1 MEVPKADGE
10 FGPLAQLMQ
19 GVLHDLKQHIMEEDA
34 IFKHLAATQENYAAK
49 SSQDGGS
56 KYGLLRTFLKTLM
69 ESKMSTMKIK
79 LFASSD
85 CNEASYRYK
94 ELVQSLRN
102 ELYSH
107 IPVNSHIDFVKRVK
121 KSLNQYVFVIIWK
134 QFEASDPDHESCDV
148 RLDDKKQEGPASS
161 RSIADRLSRELKQ
174 PAYINMGH
182 SERKMQK
189 SPEIKKKRKIN
200 PVAKSASKMST
211 IPFTGSIRLTK
222 TNCEQFSLLDWMKK
236 SDGDEFI
243 VKKNGDWITITPREV
258 DDADSTDDGIVD
270 APASYCHIDYDDN
283 EHNDCLPFPSFGF
296 TSDPAHLSCHSSA
309 TFHALLHNCV

>member
-134 QFEASDPDHESCDV
+134 QFEASDPGHESYDV
-148 RLDDKKQEGPASS
+148 RLDEKKQEGPALN
-161 RSIADRLSRELKQ
+161 RSIAGRLSRESKQ
-174 PAYINMGH
+174 PTKMIDMGP
-182 SERKMQK
+182 SAR
-189 SPEIKKKRKIN
+189 KRKTN
-200 PVAKSASKMST
+200 PVAKSASKASKMST